1 MSKDPRLRDF
11 INRSDKET
19 SRIYLV
25 EFPSDQGAGISGGR
39 PGSSKAPELIRAKLF
54 NLTPH
59 PDHYQAHTNLLEK
72 TYHQGVIPC
81 LENVSE
87 NQENLGKSVARL
99 LEKSRIPVII
109 GGSNE
114 TSYGHFLGYVSAR
127 KKVSVFNIDAHTDV
141 KPLINEKAHSGSP
154 FRQAL
159 EHPSSLCQSYHVFGL
174 NPSAVSF
181 EDYNFVK
188 KNGTAFLDSKTTK
201 EKVLDKL
208 DKMDHDVMVTMGLDA
223 VNQADAP
230 GVSTP
235 NASGIRSDLWL
246 ELAFLFGYHPK
257 VTSFDLCEVNPVY
270 DRDNQTVRLASQ
282 TIWHFLLGVALR

>member
-11 INRSDKET
+11 FNRSDKET
-19 SRIYLV
+19 SRMYLV
-25 EFPSDQGAGISGGR
+25 EFPSDQGAGINGGR
-39 PGSSKAPELIRAKLF
+39 PGSSQAPELIRAKLF

-59 PDHYQAHTNLLEK
+59 PNYYQAHTNLLEK

-81 LENVSE
+81 LGNVDE
-87 NQENLGKSVARL
+87 NQENLSKTIAKL
-99 LEKSRIPVII
+99 LKKSRIPVII
-109 GGSNE
+109 GGSHE
-114 TSYGHFLGYVSAR
+114 TSYGHFLGYVSAK
-127 KKVSVFNIDAHTDV
+127 KKVSVFNIDAHTNV
-141 KPLINEKAHSGSP
+141 RPLKNEKAHSGST

-159 EHPSSLCQSYHVFGL
+159 EHPSSICHSYHVFGL

-181 EDYNFVK
+181 KHYNYV
-188 KNGTAFLDSKTTK
+188 NQSGTAFFDSKTTK
-201 EKVLDKL
+201 AKVLDKL
-208 DKMDHDVMVTMGLDA
+208 DKVDNDVMVTMDMGA

-230 GVSTP
+230 GVSAP

-246 ELAFLFGYHPK
+246 ELAFLFGNHSK

-270 DRDNQTVRLASQ
+270 DIDNQTVRLASL